1 MRRPDTLRNVAVT
14 DPCAPWRIGRTMAD
28 TTDKLPTP
36 AAKRALLHKLALPLW
51 SVLFPLLGLIAIA
64 VSLYARGTLGTIAAA
79 AVLIGAVLAA
89 VHHAEVVAHRVG
101 EPFGTLVLAVAVTVI
116 EVSLIVSL
124 MLSDAGDA
132 SALARDTVFAA
143 IMIILN
149 GIVGLCLMA
158 GGLRHGEQRFTL
170 RGVSAALAVLTAM
183 VVLSL
188 VLPNYVSSAPG
199 PTYAPAQLVF
209 VAIVSLFLYL
219 MFVLVQTVRHR
230 DYFLPAGDV
239 EPEAHVAPPS
249 DQTAWAAFGVLLVA
263 LVVVVLLAKGLSV
276 KIEQAVMAA
285 GLPLAVVGV
294 MIAGLV
300 LAPESLAAFNAA
312 RRDRLQTSLNL
323 ALGSALATIG
333 LTIPA
338 VAIVS
343 LVLGL
348 PLALGI
354 GAKAMTLL
362 ALSLFVTTISL
373 GTGRTTIL
381 QGVVHLVI
389 FAAYLFTTVVP

>member
-1 MRRPDTLRNVAVT
+1 MT
-14 DPCAPWRIGRTMAD
+14 D
-28 TTDKLPTP
+28 TTREGGIVPQG
-36 AAKRALLHKLALPLW
+36 AKRALLERLVLPWWTL
-51 SVLFPLLGLIAIA
+51 LFPVLGLVA
-64 VSLYARGTLGTIAAA
+64 VLASLYTYGPIGTGISAFI
-79 AVLIGAVLAA
+79 LIGSVLAA

-149 GIVGLCLMA
+149 FIVGLCLLA
-158 GGLRHGEQRFTL
+158 GGLKHGEQRFTL

-199 PTYAPAQLVF
+199 PTYAPSQLIF
-209 VAIVSLFLYL
+209 VAVMSLILY
-219 MFVLVQTVRHR
+219 MAFVLVQTVRHR
-230 DYFLPAGDV
+230 DYFLPSGDV
-239 EPEAHVAPPS
+239 LPKDAHAEPPTDFA
-249 DQTAWAAFGVLLVA
+249 AWSAFGTLLVA
-263 LVVVVLLAKGLSV
+263 LVAVVLLAKGLSTSV
-276 KIEQAVMAA
+276 ERAVLQA
-285 GLPLAVVGV
+285 GLPLTVVGIV
-294 MIAGLV
+294 IAALV
-300 LAPESLAAFNAA
+300 LAPESLAAYRAA
-312 RRDRLQTSLNL
+312 RRNRLQTSLNL

-343 LVLGL
+343 MVLDL
-348 PLALGI
+348 PLALGLDPRDHTARAVAVHDHAESGHRPHDDPRRG
-354 GAKAMTLL
+354 GAPGDLRGLL
-362 ALSLFVTTISL
+362 VHD
-373 GTGRTTIL
+373 GRA
-381 QGVVHLVI
+381 VNSRS
-389 FAAYLFTTVVP
+389 P

>member
-1 MRRPDTLRNVAVT
+1 MTEQPDMVDGIV
-14 DPCAPWRIGRTMAD
+14 P
-28 TTDKLPTP
+28 P
-36 AAKRALLHKLALPLW
+36 ASKRALLQRLDLPLYTL
-51 SVLFPLLGLIAIA
+51 LFPLLSAVAVA
-64 VSLYARGTLGTIAAA
+64 VSLYDMALVGTLAAA
-79 AVLIGAVLAA
+79 AILMGAVLAA

-101 EPFGTLVLAVAVTVI
+101 EPFGTLVLAIAVTVI

-170 RGVSAALAVLTAM
+170 HGVSAALAVLTAL

-188 VLPNYVSSAPG
+188 VLPNYVTSAAG
-199 PTYAPAQLVF
+199 PTYSPAQLVF

-219 MFVLVQTVRHR
+219 IFVLVQTVRHR
-230 DYFLPAGDV
+230 EYFLPDADMPADAHAGR
-239 EPEAHVAPPS
+239 PS
-249 DQTAWAAFGVLLVA
+249 GATTATA
-263 LVVVVLLAKGLSV
+263 LVFLLIALVGVVLLAKGLSATV
-276 KIEQAVMAA
+276 ERAVLGA
-285 GLPLAVVGV
+285 GLPLAIVGV
-294 MIAGLV
+294 VIAALV
-300 LAPESLAAFNAA
+300 LAPEGLAAYRATKRN
-312 RRDRLQTSLNL
+312 RLQTSLNL

-333 LTIPA
+333 LTIPS

-343 LVLGL
+343 LVLDL

-354 GAKAMTLL
+354 GAKSITLL
-362 ALSLFVTTISL
+362 ILTLFTITLSL

-381 QGVVHLVI
+381 GGAVHLVI

>member
-1 MRRPDTLRNVAVT
+1 MTEAAAIDAIPPQATKRGLLRRS
-14 DPCAPWRIGRTMAD
+14 G
-28 TTDKLPTP
+28 
-36 AAKRALLHKLALPLW
+36 LPLW
-51 SVLFPLLGLIAIA
+51 SLLFPLLGLLAVA
-64 VSLYARGTLGTIAAA
+64 VSLAKMGVVGTIVAAI
-79 AVLIGAVLAA
+79 VLMGSVLSA

-132 SALARDTVFAA
+132 SSLARDTVFAA

-149 GIVGLCLMA
+149 FIVGLCLLA
-158 GGLRHGEQRFTL
+158 GGLKHGEQRFTL
-170 RGVSAALAVLTAM
+170 RGVSAALCVLAAM

-199 PTYAPAQLVF
+199 PTYAPSQLVF
-209 VAIVSLFLYL
+209 VAIVSLILYL
-219 MFVLVQTVRHR
+219 TFVLVQTVRHR
-230 DYFLPAGDV
+230 DYFLPDEKAPKD
-239 EPEAHVAPPS
+239 AHAEPPS
-249 DQTAWAAFGVLLVA
+249 NATTWTAFAVLLVA
-263 LVVVVLLAKGLSV
+263 LVGVVLLAKALSATV
-276 KIEQAVMAA
+276 ESAILGA
-285 GLPLAVVGV
+285 GLPLAIVGV
-294 MIAGLV
+294 VIAALV
-300 LAPESLAAFNAA
+300 LAPESLAAYRAA
-312 RRDRLQTSLNL
+312 RRNRLQTSLNL

-343 LVLGL
+343 LILDL

-354 GAKAMTLL
+354 GPKGITLL
-362 ALSLFVTTISL
+362 ILSLFTITLTL

-381 QGVVHLVI
+381 GGAVHLVI